1 MTWWT
6 AENLGL
12 VALGVL
18 SLIFLIALTD
28 RVKKMQIRGGSL
40 SRMEAKLDL
49 LLKHANIEFEP
60 YKNVPSE
67 IAEALRKGEKIEA
80 IKLYR
85 QSNRVGLREAKEA
98 IEEMQRRAG
107 V

>member
-1 MTWWT
+1 MTWT
-6 AENLGL
+6 PENLGL
-12 VALGVL
+12 VAVALLCFVL
-18 SLIFLIALTD
+18 LIALTD

-60 YKNVPSE
+60 YQNVPNE
-67 IAEALRKGEKIEA
+67 IAEALQKGEKIEA